1 MTRKATNLNIIA
13 GGGIITPQ
21 DAAAR
26 VKAGANVV
34 VTGNIWETN
43 PSLEL
48 MREFAAAVHNFLYYR
63 LATPPNHRS

>member
-48 MREFAAAVHNFLYYR
+48 MREFAVAVH
-63 LATPPNHRS
+63 